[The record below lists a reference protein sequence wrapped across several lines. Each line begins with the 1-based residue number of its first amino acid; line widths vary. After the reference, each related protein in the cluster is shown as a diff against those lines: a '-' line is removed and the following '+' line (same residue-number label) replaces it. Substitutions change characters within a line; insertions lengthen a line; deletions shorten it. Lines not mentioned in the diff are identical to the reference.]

1 MLLNKLG
8 IFDRKGE
15 IGMQAQNLQTIKDAF
30 PEIDIFFTYSFDELK
45 EKGGD
50 IDALITWPPFPA
62 LGIDGKKF
70 SDFCVNAK
78 NLRWIHS
85 FTSGVELIMTPDILK
100 SDIVVTCTK
109 GVHGYPLADHVL
121 AYIFA
126 FLRSF
131 PMLFRSQQKHEF
143 NSAAGD
149 FCDETYGK
157 TVGIVGL
164 GMIGMYVAQKCKQL
178 GMHVVGFDLIPVENE
193 WVDRCY
199 TGDGLH
205 KLLEE
210 SDFVVLNVALTRETR
225 NMIGEKELNS
235 MKKSAYLINVARG
248 GIVDEEAMIKAL
260 ENKTIAG
267 AGLDVFMEE
276 PLKKESPLWDME
288 NVIIT
293 PHIAARS
300 PYYMDRTTKVITDNI
315 SRYLNGEP
323 MLFKANKTDF

>member
-1 MLLNKLG
+1 
-8 IFDRKGE
+8 
-15 IGMQAQNLQTIKDAF
+15 
-30 PEIDIFFTYSFDELK
+30 
-45 EKGGD
+45 
-50 IDALITWPPFPA
+50 
-62 LGIDGKKF
+62 
-70 SDFCVNAK
+70 
-78 NLRWIHS
+78 
-85 FTSGVELIMTPDILK
+85 
-100 SDIVVTCTK
+100 
-109 GVHGYPLADHVL
+109 VL

-131 PMLFRSQQKHEF
+131 PLLFRSQLKHEF

-149 FCDETYGK
+149 FCDETCDK

-178 GMHVVGFDLIPVENE
+178 GIRVLGFDLMPIENQ

-210 SDFVVLNVALTRETR
+210 SDFVILNVALTPETQ
-225 NMIGEKELNS
+225 NMIGEKELIA

-248 GIVDEEAMIKAL
+248 GIVDEKALIKAL
-260 ENKTIAG
+260 KDKTIAG
-267 AGLDVFMEE
+267 AGLDVFTEE
-276 PLKKESPLWDME
+276 PLSKDSPLWDME

-300 PYYMDRTTKVITDNI
+300 PYYMDRTTKVIIDNI
-315 SRYLNGEP
+315 TRYLNGEP
-323 MLFKANKTDF
+323 MLFVANKTDF